1 MALVSGQVRGEQPG
15 SRAQGAVG
23 LLHRWCPRCVSE
35 PSRTGTGSVGRRV
48 GTCLL
53 SASEQ
58 PLYFGGWAIPDYTT
72 TQRPPA
78 LAILSVNVIWHPW
91 VRATT
96 GPLPLRLSWLC
107 F

>member
-1 MALVSGQVRGEQPG
+1 MLRVQWGSSIGGVPAVSVSP
-15 SRAQGAVG
+15 AG
-23 LLHRWCPRCVSE
+23 LGRVQW
-35 PSRTGTGSVGRRV
+35 GRRV

-58 PLYFGGWAIPDYTT
+58 PLYFGGWAVPDYTT
-72 TQRPPA
+72 TQRPRA